1 MDSWQSVKPTSTL
14 SVCLKLCKKEN
25 PRCWGPSNSLVTDAW
40 TNWKARYKTPDFL
53 SFLHTIPNISA
64 SFLIILFIH
73 KIVLN
78 CDDYF
83 AYDVEIY
90 EMKCIYMKY
99 FPGGGVP
106 GYAGEQWS
114 GGLRPGGAERDWSV
128 LLRTNCKAAACQ
140 VHSAAIIDQI
150 IYHIPEFTSNVLIF
164 CLLLS
169 DNV

>member
-90 EMKCIYMKY
+90 EMCLYEIFPRWRSTRVCWRTVVWWATPRRCWKRLISPASYKLQSSCMSGTQRGDYWPNNLSHSWVHQQCI
-99 FPGGGVP
+99 
-106 GYAGEQWS
+106 
-114 GGLRPGGAERDWSV
+114 D
-128 LLRTNCKAAACQ
+128 
-140 VHSAAIIDQI
+140 
-150 IYHIPEFTSNVLIF
+150 
-164 CLLLS
+164 LLLITFR
-169 DNV
+169 